1 MIFSEGF
8 FYLVLTLSNPKVE
21 MSINRLEPSSN
32 RQENKGGT
40 MKRVLMS
47 IVLGAFILTTG
58 AALAAPVNNPIDT
71 VSVDSGQ
78 QTSVKVIIQ

>member
-1 MIFSEGF
+1 
-8 FYLVLTLSNPKVE
+8 
-21 MSINRLEPSSN
+21 
-32 RQENKGGT
+32 